1 MHLILLF
8 AIILL
13 VLNHFSKAQKRA
25 SLVAFFVQEKIGPKP
40 AFIAAAMKAMNAFML
55 TFIVSSRGVGLVLL
69 LLFSLSSY
77 GQYPIPDVKTLKEQ
91 TSVYD
96 YANIFEENERQQLT
110 QKLIK
115 YSDSTST
122 QIVVITI
129 KSTNGES
136 IGMLAP
142 RWGQAWGLGQ
152 KGKDNGILILV
163 ASEDRKIWIA
173 PGYEVEWVL
182 TAGVTGDIVRAVIV
196 PEFKKGDYYAGIDK
210 GVDTIFDFLT
220 GKFKADDKK
229 QKVSIWPFLVFF
241 ILFILFII
249 FVIIMASKGKGGGG
263 GTGSFKGSDLAEII
277 ILSGMG
283 RRSGGSIFGSG
294 GGFGGS
300 SGGGFGG
307 GFSGGFGDGGFS
319 GGGAGGSW

>member
-25 SLVAFFVQEKIGPKP
+25 SNVAFFEQEKIGSKP
-40 AFIAAAMKAMNAFML
+40 AFIVA
-55 TFIVSSRGVGLVLL
+55 TIRGVGLVLL
-69 LLFSLSSY
+69 LIFSQLALA
-77 GQYPIPDVKTLKEQ
+77 QFAIPDKSTLKEE
-91 TSVYD
+91 TAVYD
-96 YANIFEENERQQLT
+96 YANIFQENENQQLT

-115 YSDSTST
+115 YSVSTST

-129 KSTNGES
+129 KSTNGEN

-142 RWGQAWGLGQ
+142 RWGQAWGVGK
-152 KGKDNGILILV
+152 KGKDNGIIILV
-163 ASEDRKIWIA
+163 ATEDRKIWIA
-173 PGYEVEWVL
+173 PGFEVEWVL
-182 TAGVTGDIVRAVIV
+182 TAGVTGDIVRAVIL
-196 PEFKKGDYYAGIDK
+196 PEFKKGDFYGGIDK
-210 GVDTIFDFLT
+210 GIDTIFDFLT
-220 GKFKADDKK
+220 GKFKADAKN

-241 ILFILFII
+241 IIIILFII
-249 FVIIMASKGKGGGG
+249 FVVYMASKGKGGG
-263 GTGSFKGSDLAEII
+263 GTGSFKGSDLLDVI

-283 RRSGGSIFGSG
+283 RSSGGSVFGSG

-300 SGGGFGG
+300 SGGGF
-307 GFSGGFGDGGFS
+307 SGGFGGGGFS